1 MSAESDSDDDT
12 EKIRTNQNRR
22 GYRNRGRTRRSRR
35 EGAQGE
41 SDGSDNSDNDLEA
54 GRTNRGSKEEGCEYE
69 YGEGVL

>member
-35 EGAQGE
+35 DGAQGE

-54 GRTNRGSKEEGCEYE
+54 GNNRGSKQEGREYE
-69 YGEGVL
+69 YGE